1 MPTLGAVDVPGILE
15 ATMLICFGI
24 SWPIAILKTLRVR
37 KVTGKSVGF
46 LTLVF
51 AGYMAGIGAKFA
63 AALARSEPVHWVAS
77 LYALNA
83 VMVGIDILL
92 YVRYRPRPAA
102 HKAGPG

>member
-1 MPTLGAVDVPGILE
+1 VPMLGSVTVPQILE

-46 LTLVF
+46 LTLIF
-51 AGYMAGIGAKFA
+51 IGYLAGIGAKFA
-63 AALARSEPVHWVAS
+63 AAHAAAAPVDWVAS

-83 VMVGIDILL
+83 VMVGIEILL
-92 YVRYRPRPAA
+92 YLRFRPRGISDTP
-102 HKAGPG
+102 PLS